1 LIDRST
7 PPPPNAEGETLEIQ
21 SARKIFSI
29 LDEDPSNGAHHPES
43 APVSI
48 ISSLPWS
55 PLLSSEAE
63 EGFGRGVKTVMCRL
77 NVNGETVAYSDRS
90 VESPEESTR
99 ALQRKDKKE
108 ETSRLAELLLRYV
121 LLWQPR
127 TIALEV
133 GQLLT
138 MLTTERVTFIMRD
151 RASFSL

>member
-1 LIDRST
+1 
-7 PPPPNAEGETLEIQ
+7 
-21 SARKIFSI
+21 
-29 LDEDPSNGAHHPES
+29 
-43 APVSI
+43 
-48 ISSLPWS
+48 
-55 PLLSSEAE
+55 
-63 EGFGRGVKTVMCRL
+63 MCRL